1 MRIGFRIKTL
11 SRMIK
16 KEIDNTPTFRQNE
29 NLTGI
34 QGWVLRFLYDKEKA
48 GEDVFQRDVER
59 TFQIRRSTATEL
71 FNTMEQNGYVVRTP
85 VERDA
90 RLKNSADRE
99 GQAPPGGGA
108 VSDRRR
114 RSIADQGLYGGGE
127 GNADPAVG
135 EIKGEFGVKSVYG

>member
-90 RLKNSADRE
+90 RLKKLSLTEKGRHLQEEVLSAID
-99 GQAPPGGGA
+99 G
-108 VSDRRR
+108 V
-114 RSIADQGLYGGGE
+114 DQSLTRDFTE
-127 GNADPAVG
+127 EEKETLIRLLEKLKENL
-135 EIKGEFGVKSVYG
+135 E

>member
-90 RLKNSADRE
+90 RLKKLSLTEKGRHLQEEVLSAID
-99 GQAPPGGGA
+99 G
-108 VSDRRR
+108 V
-114 RSIADQGLYGGGE
+114 DQSLTRGFTEEEKETLIRLLE
-127 GNADPAVG
+127 KLKENL
-135 EIKGEFGVKSVYG
+135 E